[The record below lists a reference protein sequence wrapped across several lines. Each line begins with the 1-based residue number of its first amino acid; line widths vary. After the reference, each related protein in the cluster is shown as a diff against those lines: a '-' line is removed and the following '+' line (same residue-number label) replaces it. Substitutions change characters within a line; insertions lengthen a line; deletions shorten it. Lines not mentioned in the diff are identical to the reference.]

1 MAFHDIRLPEHVER
15 GAVGGPGFKT
25 TVIMLAS
32 GHEARNGRWEQTRA
46 KYNIGYGIQNSE
58 DLAEVRDFFFARLGR
73 LNTFR
78 FKDWVDFVL
87 PQNTAFATGNGT
99 QTEFQLHKPYTS
111 GGQTHYREITK
122 PVAGITVTAQGTFD
136 GSPYSNTATVDLT
149 TGLCT
154 FDEPV
159 PSGVPIFAEGEFDLH
174 VRFDTDMLEIQA
186 EAFVGGPE
194 ASGVIPQIPIIE
206 VRNE

>member
-1 MAFHDIRLPEHVER
+1 
-15 GAVGGPGFKT
+15 
-25 TVIMLAS
+25 
-32 GHEARNGRWEQTRA
+32 
-46 KYNIGYGIQNSE
+46 
-58 DLAEVRDFFFARLGR
+58 
-73 LNTFR
+73 
-78 FKDWVDFVL
+78 
-87 PQNTAFATGNGT
+87 
-99 QTEFQLHKPYTS
+99 
-111 GGQTHYREITK
+111 
-122 PVAGITVTAQGTFD
+122 
-136 GSPYSNTATVDLT
+136 LT